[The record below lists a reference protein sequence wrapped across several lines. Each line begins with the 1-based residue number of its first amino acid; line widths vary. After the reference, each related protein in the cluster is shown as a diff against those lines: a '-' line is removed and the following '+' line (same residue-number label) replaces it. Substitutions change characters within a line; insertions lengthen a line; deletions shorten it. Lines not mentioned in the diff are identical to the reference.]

1 MGARLGN
8 FPQENLAEFHN
19 NKNAIHESIQLM
31 LALLKST
38 FLGLRFFYYTLLVF
52 LLTLSVIPPY
62 MVMIL
67 LSTVRWDLWEHL
79 EWASELAS
87 DLRETKDCDMK
98 WLVDFHA
105 GKFQLV
111 LFYHLKCCSAIDVE
125 IDGSVW
131 VKSYLLSW
139 NCFSLFN
146 FWFNWKSYI
155 IFIPKLPHCSFD
167 FSFLSFFLFHRKSLN
182 FFACKMF

>member
-1 MGARLGN
+1 MVGARLGN
-8 FPQENLAEFHN
+8 FPLENLAEFHK

-31 LALLKST
+31 LALLTST

-52 LLTLSVIPPY
+52 LLTLSVIPSY

-125 IDGSVW
+125 IDGSVLGE
-131 VKSYLLSW
+131 KLS
-139 NCFSLFN
+139 F
-146 FWFNWKSYI
+146 
-155 IFIPKLPHCSFD
+155 KLEL
-167 FSFLSFFLFHRKSLN
+167 FLSFYFLIQLEVLHYLYS
-182 FFACKMF
+182 